1 MGCGASATS
10 SRRYAQQEKVE
21 VTVSAEEPKHPKT
34 LQKDDSTGR
43 PRRDS
48 SHMVAP
54 EKMRAI
60 KRAFDA
66 VDTNKNGTIG
76 MDELKKVLDMLDK
89 DGHKLSDEE
98 QSHLFQ
104 TIDKD
109 QNNQVQYE
117 EFLAWVLAQDD
128 TSGCLAEWAMTEGIL
143 DVHKV
148 AMSGTADQAKE
159 LLESSTSNVNVAD
172 VRGVTPL
179 HFACRRG
186 NVDVAKVLLEAKADV
201 NLKTHLGRQPLH
213 AVAEQGSTSLAKM
226 LLEAG
231 ANIEAGDA
239 RMQTPLHWG
248 VRSNQS
254 EVVKLLVDSRADLSA
269 KTIGGYTPY
278 SMAEDWSSAPM
289 RELLR
294 SLGGTR

>member
-1 MGCGASATS
+1 
-10 SRRYAQQEKVE
+10 
-21 VTVSAEEPKHPKT
+21 
-34 LQKDDSTGR
+34 
-43 PRRDS
+43 
-48 SHMVAP
+48 MVAP

-201 NLKTHLGRQPLH
+201 NLKTQLGRQPLH
-213 AVAEQGSTSLAKM
+213 AAAEQGSTELTKM
-226 LLEAG
+226 LLEVG
-231 ANIEAGDA
+231 ANMETGDA
-239 RMQTPLHWG
+239 RMQTPLHWA
-248 VRSNQS
+248 VRSNQN
-254 EVVKLLVDSRADLSA
+254 EVVKLLVESRADLSA

-278 SMAEDWSSAPM
+278 SMAEDWSSGPM
-289 RELLR
+289 RELLL
-294 SLGGTR
+294 SLGAKR